1 MNSEVQVFTDL
12 DALSLAVAGDI
23 AEEVEAAV
31 SERGR
36 FSMALSGGRTPRLLY
51 QLLASQF
58 CEKIPWDAVHLFW
71 GDERYVPE
79 DHPDSN
85 FAMALDSLISSV
97 PLPPQNVHRIPT
109 EIEPP
114 ERAAGEY
121 ELLLREFFIAS
132 DGDESDGTFDVV
144 LLGMGEDGHTASLFP
159 GSEALDEK
167 ERWVMPVL
175 SPPDLS
181 PRRRITLTLPVL
193 NSARKAFFIVSG
205 MGKRQVLRSILDDPV
220 KSEQLFPAARIHPR
234 ENLLWYVDREAFGR
248 TRWPDQCVLR

>member
-23 AEEVEAAV
+23 AKEIEAAV

-36 FSMALSGGRTPRLLY
+36 FSMAISGGRTPRLIY

-58 CEKIPWDAVHLFW
+58 CEKIPWDAVHIFW

-85 FAMALDSLISSV
+85 FAMALDSLISRV
-97 PLPPQNVHRIPT
+97 PLPTQNVHRIPT

-114 ERAAGEY
+114 ERAAEEY
-121 ELLLREFFIAS
+121 ELILREFFIAS

-144 LLGMGEDGHTASLFP
+144 LLGIGKDGHTASIFP
-159 GSEALDEK
+159 GSEALDER
-167 ERWVMPVL
+167 ERWVLPAL
-175 SPPDLS
+175 SPPDFS
-181 PRRRITLTLPVL
+181 PQRRITLTVAVL
-193 NSARKAFFIVSG
+193 NSARKAFYIVSG
-205 MGKRQVLRSILDDPV
+205 VGKRQVLRSILDEPV

-234 ENLLWYVDREAFGR
+234 ENLLWYVDMEAFGR
-248 TRWPDQCVLR
+248 T